1 MCLEAIRM
9 DEETG
14 CGSRVVKWMKQRGSR
29 ESARMSRKTITS
41 VTNCTVRF
49 NGGWTMG
56 HLQKATEGIEETGAS
71 EHDVDLS
78 QRQFSVAVSFEAS
91 IADSLAF

>member
-1 MCLEAIRM
+1 
-9 DEETG
+9 
-14 CGSRVVKWMKQRGSR
+14 
-29 ESARMSRKTITS
+29 
-41 VTNCTVRF
+41 
-49 NGGWTMG
+49 MG